1 MTHLR
6 ILSRKFVL
14 LKDQFKNPAGDGL
27 KEEELMT
34 GRPESRTGRSGEQG
48 GQWQREE
55 KELIPKLIP
64 GRPVAKTPCFHC
76 SGCVGSIPGKE
87 VPKKADAEAEWVG
100 PSE

>member
-6 ILSRKFVL
+6 ILSRKINLIQFVL
-14 LKDQFKNPAGDGL
+14 LKDQFRNSAGGRL

-34 GRPESRTGRSGEQG
+34 GRPESCPGRSGEQG

-76 SGCVGSIPGKE
+76 KGCVGLIPGQGSSQK
-87 VPKKADAEAEWVG
+87 
-100 PSE
+100 S